1 MLERL
6 ELASMKRLI
15 PANAKYAP
23 NEKAP
28 HVGACFGISSERRLC
43 SLPWAWAVDLKVL
56 TLMVEIPFL

>member
-28 HVGACFGISSERRLC
+28 HVGLVSVSRVKGDYA
-43 SLPWAWAVDLKVL
+43 A
-56 TLMVEIPFL
+56 FLRHRQWI

>member
-1 MLERL
+1 
-6 ELASMKRLI
+6 MKRLI